1 MSITAKMGSEEAVLA
16 LDAHGGDFGPRVTVP
31 AALDVLALHDN
42 LEILLCGI
50 PGEISSVLDTFRSE
64 SGLKHALDRLRIV
77 EATHALSSDARPVA
91 ALRRGKGSSLW
102 LALEQVAEGR
112 AGACVSAGSTAALL
126 ALGVKLLGML
136 PGIERPALMSLVP
149 SAIGHTSLLD
159 LGANLHVSANQLVQF
174 AIMGSV
180 ACPVEGLDGPP
191 RVALLNVG
199 HEDSKGD
206 SVVKEAHA
214 MLRELPINYQGFI
227 EGHDIFAG
235 KADVAVCDGFSGN
248 LILKS
253 AEGLATM
260 FLEQFNLARQTG
272 LLARAGS
279 LLLGQPLKDL
289 LDRFEPSK
297 HNGAPLLGLRGV
309 VVKGHGNSDR
319 KALGHAITEAVVEAE
334 RHVPQLIESMIYDY
348 SIEVSP

>member
-1 MSITAKMGSEEAVLA
+1 MSIPADKLAEKAVLA
-16 LDAHGGDFGPRVTVP
+16 LDAHGGDFGPVVTVP

-50 PGEISSVLDTFRSE
+50 PDEITPVLDTLQSE
-64 SGLKHALDRLRIV
+64 QGPRHCFDRLSIV

-149 SAIGHTSLLD
+149 SATGHTSLLD

-180 ACPVEGLDGPP
+180 ACPVEGLKGSP

-214 MLRELPINYQGFI
+214 MLKELPINYQGFI

-260 FLEQFNLARQTG
+260 FLQQISLAMQSG
-272 LLARAGS
+272 LLAQAGA
-279 LLLGQPLKDL
+279 LLLRGSLKDL

-309 VVKGHGNSDR
+309 VVKGHGHSDR
-319 KALGHAITEAVVEAE
+319 KALGHAITEAVAEAE

>member
-1 MSITAKMGSEEAVLA
+1 MSIPEKKAAEKAVLA
-16 LDAHGGDFGPRVTVP
+16 LDAHGGDFGPGVTVP
-31 AALDVLALHDN
+31 AALDVLLLHDG

-50 PGEISSVLDTFRSE
+50 PDEIAPVLDTFQSE
-64 SGLKHALDRLRIV
+64 AGLKQCFERLRIV
-77 EATHALSSDARPVA
+77 EATHALNSDARPVE

-102 LALEQVAEGR
+102 LALEQVAEGK
-112 AGACVSAGSTAALL
+112 ADACVSAGSTAALL

-149 SAIGHTSLLD
+149 SATGHTSLLD
-159 LGANLHVSANQLVQF
+159 LGANLHVSAYQLVQF

-180 ACPVEGLDGPP
+180 ACPAEGLQGAP

-235 KADVAVCDGFSGN
+235 KTDVAVCDGFSGN

-260 FLEQFNLARQTG
+260 FLQQFNLAMQSG
-272 LLARAGS
+272 LMAQAGA
-279 LLLGQPLKDL
+279 LLLRGSLKDL

-334 RHVPQLIESMIYDY
+334 RRVPQSIEAMIYDY